1 MTNVAGVRARGEE
14 ELLTGNSTRVA
25 RLSRVAHVF
34 HVFHTAQLLFFFPM
48 IEWMLSWLPSP
59 MHGSVLFRQTDPY
72 FQMCLDFMEGRFDL
86 SGSAALG

>member
-25 RLSRVAHVF
+25 QLSRV
-34 HVFHTAQLLFFFPM
+34 AQLLFFFPM